1 MKTITLDTIKAMN
14 TSTFSVQDNSPRGV
28 KTVTAEEIKPGD
40 RVVID
45 NHFCEV
51 VATPEQEQAAEQEQ
65 DTTADILRKAADII
79 EARKDRSAWDKGVNA
94 YALELLDNL
103 ADLTPD
109 DLADPEAVRGAL
121 LNGADTWER
130 YSYGGCSLIYDC
142 DIAARLCTPSE
153 LRRCK
158 GGDLNPNSRETWLD
172 VQARALFQA
181 ACSVRLALCAAV
193 KEVIA

>member
-14 TSTFSVQDNSPRGV
+14 ADTFSVQDNSPRGV

-51 VATPEQEQAAEQEQ
+51 VAAPEQEQAAEQEQ
-65 DTTADILRKAADII
+65 GTTAEILTRTADIITGFPA
-79 EARKDRSAWDKGVNA
+79 RSAWSKGVIS

-103 ADLTPD
+103 AELTPD
-109 DLADPEAVRGAL
+109 DLADPEAVRRAL
-121 LNGADTWER
+121 LNGADNWKK
-130 YSYGGCSLIYDC
+130 YSYGGCSLIYDF
-142 DIAARLCTPSE
+142 DIAIRLCTRSE
-153 LRRCK
+153 LKRLKC
-158 GGDLNPNSRETWLD
+158 GDLNPNSRENWLD
-172 VQARALFQA
+172 VQARALYQA
-181 ACSVRLALCAAV
+181 GLSVRLALCAAV

>member
-1 MKTITLDTIKAMN
+1 MKTITITEIKAMN
-14 TSTFSVQDNSPRGV
+14 ASTFSVQDNSPRGV

-51 VATPEQEQAAEQEQ
+51 VAAPEQEQADQQEQ

-94 YALELLDNL
+94 YALDLLDNL

-109 DLADPEAVRGAL
+109 DLADPEAVRRAL

-130 YSYGGCSLIYDC
+130 YSYGGCALIYDC
-142 DIAARLCTPSE
+142 DIAERLCTPSE
-153 LRRCK
+153 LKRCR
-158 GGDLNPNSRETWLD
+158 GGEWNLSSRENWLD
-172 VQARALFQA
+172 VQARALRRAGFRVEA
-181 ACSVRLALCAAV
+181 AI